1 MLPKAG
7 KPTWFLRRASSA
19 KIEEHVIDF
28 IPAYTTK
35 KLSQE
40 ARIEYAMHVIGGWLG
55 TLVNMIQNEMD
66 I

>member
-28 IPAYTTK
+28 IPAYKETQPGSK
-35 KLSQE
+35 
-40 ARIEYAMHVIGGWLG
+40 
-55 TLVNMIQNEMD
+55 D
-66 I
+66 